1 MMPMKR
7 RFLFWGLI
15 PVLVVLVA
23 ALALTRS
30 ARAQAVT
37 CNIALG
43 RTTINRGESTTLSW
57 YSSGAVPVVVD
68 GLQVATGHG
77 NKTITPASSRTY
89 SIVVGWNSACTKSI
103 SITVN
108 PVAVTCS
115 FSASS
120 TTIFS
125 GSSTTLNWSS
135 SNGSNW
141 GISPSIGGTIG
152 ASGSRSVSPNT
163 TTTYSFVVNFGGAN
177 QCLRTVTVTV
187 RYRFNDN
194 RPNVPGRFSWSN
206 GTYCGSGTLLHDRAG
221 WLSASGNTSQE
232 STSVAVGQNSVAALI
247 NLVGRACTAP
257 DYSNADS
264 NDLGRVK
271 NRSVDGD
278 AVYVRSATTSSSPS
292 ISGVS
297 STLQG
302 KSVSISRSGQYS
314 TRPGSAWTSIA
325 SSSFSVDGL
334 GGLAPGTYNITIN
347 ADVVYTSI
355 LNGSLVCSANQAS
368 TSSVVGSNC
377 PTNNV
382 QFTISITVPPGTN
395 NPPSP
400 QCEMF
405 GPTPNSINVGES
417 AEFGW
422 SVTDAATVQ
431 LLVNGVT
438 TTVGHVVSGY
448 SVSPETTTEYFITAT
463 DSEGEQ
469 VTCSLEVIVQDSPDP
484 DPESFLC
491 TSNFFQLRNGIL
503 HEIDPPTGTIISAK
517 NTGVPNLN
525 AMGYNINDGYFYAI
539 KRATGGLDTYLYR
552 IDSSGTATRI
562 DVPKPSPV
570 DSPAG
575 RPNGAVPGTVNTIAG
590 DMDRNDNL
598 WYIPDPTVNE
608 IIKLN
613 VVTLSYERYTLTR
626 TLVNGPGGY
635 NIQYPNVSDIV
646 FYGEKIY
653 GIDSKEGYL
662 LTIDTTDITS
672 GFPNDTMNSYP
683 SAARIANIPF
693 LGGVPYVSGWGFE
706 YTSMWVARNGK
717 IYAFFRGTNQII
729 ELTVYT
735 TTTPGATVVYTPSS
749 STAFANTD
757 GASCPNARDPFEKIN
772 HPYVRVK
779 GSDVVAGA
787 VFGDGT
793 AGASCQ
799 DRRDLYPPSGQG
811 TIQTNGYRQ
820 HAYNSSD
827 VTDIIMGSSSAE
839 YAAFALGDIA
849 SGRSGLSSFI
859 SNNGYYRAYSGTD
872 TSRVRDVAFANNLS
886 GAKNTY
892 GNFYATANLPCI
904 DITQIE
910 KELPAVENVI
920 PSNIQNQIQ
929 TGNGILRAD
938 TDIALPVLNLGNDG
952 KVILY
957 VDGKVTI
964 NGNITGGFASDGNG
978 ILNGAQLTIIA
989 KGGIDIAPS
998 VIRIDAYLIAYNHTL
1013 KTCSDI
1019 GTPTTNTCSNK
1030 LTVNGGL
1037 AGRKI
1042 EWRRNYGTLGK
1053 DDTTI
1058 PVNGG
1063 DRCAVGSEGEAAGVT
1078 TINDYSAITDALD
1091 RCAAEFIE
1099 FDPSFY
1105 FANPFTISNGESSIS
1120 GKPLNTTELPP
1131 VY

>member
-1 MMPMKR
+1 MR
-7 RFLFWGLI
+7 IR
-15 PVLVVLVA
+15 
-23 ALALTRS
+23 
-30 ARAQAVT
+30 
-37 CNIALG
+37 LG
-43 RTTINRGESTTLSW
+43 RLFEAPHIFSKLLILVLFFVLGGIFLTSKVQASGNHYAVVTDW
-57 YSSGAVPVVVD
+57 YWICLGRAPDSG
-68 GLQVATGHG
+68 GLNYWVGQLNSNDNHNAIFANFVGAAGCPR
-77 NKTITPASSRTY
+77 PAPR
-89 SIVVGWNSACTKSI
+89 CT
-103 SITVN
+103 
-108 PVAVTCS
+108 S
-115 FSASS
+115 FSASPAV
-120 TTIFS
+120 IF
-125 GSSTTLNWSS
+125 
-135 SNGSNW
+135 NGSNSTLSW
-141 GISPSIGGTIG
+141 STQYGQNFGVSPNIGAITT
-152 ASGSRSVSPNT
+152 ASGSRSVAPSST
-163 TTTYSFVVNFGGAN
+163 QTYTFVVTNPNGTAT
-177 QCLRTVTVTV
+177 CSATVTV
-187 RYRFNDN
+187 RYRFTDN
-194 RPNVPGRFSWSN
+194 RPNVPSRIGWNN
-206 GTYCGSGTLLHDRAG
+206 GTYCGSGTLLHDRVG

-232 STSVAVGQNSVAALI
+232 SASVGVGQKSVAASL
-247 NLVGRACTAP
+247 NLVGRVCTAP
-257 DYSNADS
+257 DYSNADP

-278 AVYVRSATTSSSPS
+278 SIYVRSASTTSSPS
-292 ISGVS
+292 VSGIS

-302 KSVSISRSGQYS
+302 KSVSISRGGQYGA
-314 TRPGSAWTSIA
+314 RPGDAWTGIA
-325 SSSFSVDGL
+325 STYFSVDGF
-334 GGLAPGTYNITIN
+334 GGLSPGTYNITIT

-382 QFTISITVPPGTN
+382 QFTISITVPPGTT

-448 SVSPETTTEYFITAT
+448 SVSPETTTEYFIIAT

-469 VTCSLEVIVQDSPDP
+469 VSCSLELIVQGDP
-484 DPESFLC
+484 EEPESFVC

-517 NTGVPNLN
+517 NTGVPSLN

-552 IDSSGTATRI
+552 IDSNGTATRI

-570 DSPAG
+570 DAPTG

-590 DMDRNDNL
+590 DMDRSNNL
-598 WYIPDPTVNE
+598 WYIPNPSVNE

-613 VVTLSYERYTLTR
+613 VVTLEYERYSLTR
-626 TLVNGPGGY
+626 TLVNGTKGY

-646 FYGEKIY
+646 FYAGKIY
-653 GIDSKEGYL
+653 GIDSAQGYL
-662 LTIDTTDITS
+662 LTIDTTDITPS
-672 GFPNDTMNSYP
+672 VGNDIMNSYP
-683 SAARIANIPF
+683 SSARIQNIP
-693 LGGVPYVSGWGFE
+693 YVNGYGYE
-706 YTSMWVARNGK
+706 YTSMWVARNGNV
-717 IYAFFRGTNQII
+717 YAFYRGTNQII
-729 ELTVYT
+729 EVTNYT
-735 TTTPGATVVYTPSS
+735 TPTPGATVVFTPTGPFSGY
-749 STAFANTD
+749 ANTD

-772 HPYVRVK
+772 HPFVRVK

-787 VFGDGT
+787 VFGDGA
-793 AGASCQ
+793 AGNSCQ

-839 YAAFALGDIA
+839 YAVFALGDIA

-859 SNNGYYRAYSGTD
+859 SNNGYYRQYSSSD
-872 TSRVRDVAFANNLS
+872 TTRVRDLAVANNLG

-892 GNFYATANLPCI
+892 GAFYATANLPCI

-910 KELPAVENVI
+910 KELPAVENVV

-964 NGNITGGFASDGNG
+964 NGNITGGLVSDSNG

-998 VIRIDAYLIAYNHTL
+998 VTRIDAYLIAYNNTL

-1019 GTPTTNTCSNK
+1019 GAPTTNTCSNK

-1063 DRCAVGSEGEAAGVT
+1063 DRCAVGSEDEEADVT
-1078 TINDYSAITDALD
+1078 TINDYAAITDALD
-1091 RCAAEFIE
+1091 RCAAEFID

-1105 FANPFTISNGESSIS
+1105 FANPFTISNGEGSIS

>member
-1 MMPMKR
+1 MRIRLGRLFEAPHIFSKLLILVLFFVLGGI
-7 RFLFWGLI
+7 FL
-15 PVLVVLVA
+15 
-23 ALALTRS
+23 TS
-30 ARAQAVT
+30 KAQASGNHYAVVT
-37 CNIALG
+37 DWYWICLG
-43 RTTINRGESTTLSW
+43 RAPD
-57 YSSGAVPVVVD
+57 SG
-68 GLQVATGHG
+68 GLNYWVGQLNSNDNHNAIFANFVGAAGCPR
-77 NKTITPASSRTY
+77 PAPR
-89 SIVVGWNSACTKSI
+89 CT
-103 SITVN
+103 
-108 PVAVTCS
+108 S
-115 FSASS
+115 FSASPAV
-120 TTIFS
+120 IF
-125 GSSTTLNWSS
+125 
-135 SNGSNW
+135 NGSNSTLSW
-141 GISPSIGGTIG
+141 STQYGQNFGVSPNIGTITT
-152 ASGSRSVSPNT
+152 ASGSRSVAPSST
-163 TTTYSFVVNFGGAN
+163 QTYTFVVTNPNGTAT
-177 QCLRTVTVTV
+177 CSATVTV
-187 RYRFNDN
+187 RYRFTDN
-194 RPNVPGRFSWSN
+194 RPNVPSRVGWSN
-206 GTYCGSGTLLHDRAG
+206 GTYCGSGTLLHDRVG
-221 WLSASGNTSQE
+221 WLSSSGNTSQE
-232 STSVAVGQNSVAALI
+232 STTVSAGQNSVPALL
-247 NLVGRACTAP
+247 NLVGRVCTAP
-257 DYSNADS
+257 DYSNADTD
-264 NDLGRVK
+264 DLGRVK
-271 NRSVDGD
+271 NRSVDDD
-278 AVYVRSATTSSSPS
+278 AVYIRSATISSSPN
-292 ISGVS
+292 IPGLS

-302 KSVSISRSGQYS
+302 SSVSISRGGQYS

-325 SSSFSVDGL
+325 SSSFSVSGL
-334 GGLAPGTYNITIN
+334 GGLAPGTYYITID
-347 ADVVYTSI
+347 AKVVYTA
-355 LNGSLVCSANQAS
+355 LLGGSRVCAADQAP
-368 TSSVVGSNC
+368 TGSVVGSNC
-377 PTNNV
+377 ATNDV
-382 QFTISITVPPGTN
+382 QFTISITVPPVIN

-405 GPTPNSINVGES
+405 GPTPNTINVGES
-417 AEFGW
+417 AQLGW

-431 LLVNGVT
+431 LSVNGVT
-438 TTVGHVVSGY
+438 TSVGHVVSGY
-448 SVSPETTTEYFITAT
+448 SVSPETTTEYFIIAT

-469 VTCSLEVIVQDSPDP
+469 VSCSLQLIVQDNPEE
-484 DPESFLC
+484 PESFVC

-517 NTGVPNLN
+517 NTGVPSLN

-552 IDSSGTATRI
+552 IDSNGTATRI

-570 DSPAG
+570 DAPTG
-575 RPNGAVPGTVNTIAG
+575 RPNGAVPGTVNTVAG
-590 DMDRNDNL
+590 DMDRSNNL
-598 WYIPDPTVNE
+598 WYIPDPGVNE

-613 VVTLSYERYTLTR
+613 VVTLKYERYGLTR
-626 TLVNGPGGY
+626 TLVNGPKGY
-635 NIQYPNVSDIV
+635 NIQSPNVSDIV
-646 FYGEKIY
+646 FYSGKLY

-662 LTIDTTDITS
+662 LTIDTADIAS
-672 GFPNDTMNSYP
+672 SLAGDTINSYP
-683 SAARIANIPF
+683 SAARITNIPF
-693 LGGVPYVSGWGFE
+693 LSGTPYLNGWGFE

-729 ELTVYT
+729 ELTDYT
-735 TTTPGATVVYTPSS
+735 TATPGATVVYTPSS
-749 STAFANTD
+749 STGFANTD

-772 HPYVRVK
+772 HPFVRVK

-799 DRRDLYPPSGQG
+799 DRRDLYPSSGQG

-827 VTDIIMGSSSAE
+827 VTDILMGSSSAE
-839 YAAFALGDIA
+839 YAVFALGDIA

-872 TSRVRDVAFANNLS
+872 NTRVRDLAFANNLG

-892 GNFYATANLPCI
+892 GAFYATANLPCI

-910 KELPAVENVI
+910 KELPALENVT
-920 PSNIQNQIQ
+920 PSGIQNQIQ

-998 VIRIDAYLIAYNHTL
+998 VTRIDAYLIAYNSTL

-1019 GTPTTNTCSNK
+1019 GAPTTNTCSNR

-1042 EWRRNYGTLGK
+1042 EWRRNYGTLGQ

-1063 DRCAVGSEGEAAGVT
+1063 DRCAVGSEGEASGVT
-1078 TINDYSAITDALD
+1078 TINDYATITEALD
-1091 RCAAEFIE
+1091 RCAAEFID

-1105 FANPFTISNGESSIS
+1105 FVNPFTISNGEGSIS